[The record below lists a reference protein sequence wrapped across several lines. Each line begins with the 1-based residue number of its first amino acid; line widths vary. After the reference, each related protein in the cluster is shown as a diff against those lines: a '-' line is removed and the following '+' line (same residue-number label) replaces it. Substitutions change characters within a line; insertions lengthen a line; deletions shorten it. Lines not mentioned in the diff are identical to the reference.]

1 MIPEID
7 KNHPQQT
14 QWSHWA
20 MLQQLWG
27 SYAKLRRN
35 SPQLRKITP
44 QLRTITPP
52 LRKITPPLLRQNT
65 PQLRNKSLF
74 DWPDRRISKQ
84 NVTWL
89 SKLAR

>member
-27 SYAKLRRN
+27 SYDKLRRNYAKLRRDYAK
-35 SPQLRKITP
+35 LRRHCCAKI
-44 QLRTITPP
+44 R
-52 LRKITPPLLRQNT
+52 
-65 PQLRNKSLF
+65 RNYATSHYLIDLTGEFWKKCGCPNLHV
-74 DWPDRRISKQ
+74 
-84 NVTWL
+84 NH
-89 SKLAR
+89 

>member
-35 SPQLRKITP
+35 YAAITP
-44 QLRTITPP
+44 NYAAIAAPKYAAITQQV
-52 LRKITPPLLRQNT
+52 I
-65 PQLRNKSLF
+65 
-74 DWPDRRISKQ
+74 I
-84 NVTWL
+84 
-89 SKLAR
+89 